1 MARTA
6 ATSNGVTETMTK
18 NFQSHA
24 ERIRKDIATLADSVS
39 EAGTSLAKDAKAG
52 ADAKASDLKQTSDE
66 TIRELRA
73 QLETIEARVGN
84 QVRER
89 PITALAAAAGVGFL
103 IALLARR

>member
-6 ATSNGVTETMTK
+6 TANGSVEAAK
-18 NFQSHA
+18 KDFERHA
-24 ERIRKDIATLADSVS
+24 GQIRKDISALAESITDAGVS
-39 EAGTSLAKDAKAG
+39 ITDNAKSGASAKA
-52 ADAKASDLKQTSDE
+52 DELRQVSDE

-73 QLETIEARVGN
+73 QLATIEKQVGT

-103 IALLARR
+103 IAMLARR